1 MSTQPNLRI
10 DLGNLELSEMHW
22 RMIGEYRLREMLL
35 FLFAALQAL
44 WCLFM
49 LDGPP
54 FVLRLMLAAV
64 VGGATILLAL
74 ARPHKRTV
82 EDWLLTILYYHIQPK
97 RRVHQTATRD
107 DLKASLESTES
118 ASQAPVP
125 NERGNSGTAV
135 QKRKST
141 SRVRVGLP
149 TLIFGFD
156 AADPGLVMAV
166 FFGLLMFASLIAF
179 VGRGG
184 HF

>member
-1 MSTQPNLRI
+1 VSTQPNLRI

-44 WCLFM
+44 WCLFL

-54 FVLRLMLAAV
+54 FVLRLMLAAI
-64 VGGATILLAL
+64 VGAAAILLAL

-82 EDWLLTILYYHIQPK
+82 EDWLLTILYYHLQPK

-107 DLKASLESTES
+107 DLKYGSET
-118 ASQAPVP
+118 ASQAPVAD
-125 NERGNSGTAV
+125 EQGNDGTVV
-135 QKRKST
+135 QKRKS
-141 SRVRVGLP
+141 SAQIRVGLH

-156 AADPGLVMAV
+156 AADPGLVMAI
-166 FFGLLMFASLIAF
+166 FFSLLMFASLIAF